1 MIKLFPMDNSKK
13 LAIVTFFANLYF
25 YIHVGTLYQQTR
37 GLNLL
42 QVSSIWSIIVGTIF
56 LAEVPTGILA
66 DKIGRK
72 WSVVTALFLQTIG
85 EFMYFFAKDYF
96 SFVIIAIVAGIGYAF
111 LSGASEALV
120 YDSLPEKNREQKMK
134 KSMGLV
140 GGAYQLAFFVAP
152 IVGGLIV
159 SQLIL
164 AKYLAAILLTACSV
178 MVAFLISL
186 TLKEPDGSYK
196 HSEENPFT
204 IFREGIG
211 EIKTNTRLK
220 WLIAITVLTST
231 FSGSLLNLYQPYFA
245 NLAVP
250 TFWIGMS
257 LSLGGLLAF
266 FFQRYAYLIEKKFG
280 KSGFILLSIWPGVM
294 YLLLAVISLPAVIVP
309 VFILAYV
316 SMQARGPLMSSYQN
330 EQIKSKNRATVLSL
344 MNMSGMLYVA
354 LMGLVFGRIS
364 DYSIPIAF
372 ASIGILI
379 VAFSIILRTDK
390 IVVIELS

>member
-164 AKYLAAILLTACSV
+164 AKY
-178 MVAFLISL
+178 FLI
-186 TLKEPDGSYK
+186 
-196 HSEENPFT
+196 
-204 IFREGIG
+204 
-211 EIKTNTRLK
+211 
-220 WLIAITVLTST
+220 
-231 FSGSLLNLYQPYFA
+231 
-245 NLAVP
+245 
-250 TFWIGMS
+250 
-257 LSLGGLLAF
+257 
-266 FFQRYAYLIEKKFG
+266 
-280 KSGFILLSIWPGVM
+280 
-294 YLLLAVISLPAVIVP
+294 
-309 VFILAYV
+309 V
-316 SMQARGPLMSSYQN
+316 SDL
-330 EQIKSKNRATVLSL
+330 
-344 MNMSGMLYVA
+344 
-354 LMGLVFGRIS
+354 
-364 DYSIPIAF
+364 
-372 ASIGILI
+372 
-379 VAFSIILRTDK
+379 
-390 IVVIELS
+390 